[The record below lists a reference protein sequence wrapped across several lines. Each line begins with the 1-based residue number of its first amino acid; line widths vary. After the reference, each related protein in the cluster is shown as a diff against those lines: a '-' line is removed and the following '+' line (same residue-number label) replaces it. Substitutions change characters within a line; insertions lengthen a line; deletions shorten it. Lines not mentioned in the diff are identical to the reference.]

1 MAKKDLQGKKTAT
14 TIAKAAT
21 EKSAARV
28 TMLDVTGLVGY
39 TDFVVIC
46 QAQSDRQCRAIADH
60 VIATMR
66 AAGQRPFV
74 TEGYDA
80 GQWILVDFS
89 DVIVHIFLPDVRDF
103 YDLDGLWVDAPKVT
117 GWEESPA
124 AMPSAKKPVAKKPIE
139 KKPAPKRPAAKK
151 PRAKPLTKKGADD

>member
-28 TMLDVTGLVGY
+28 TVLDVTGLVGY

-60 VIATMR
+60 VIATMK

-80 GQWILVDFS
+80 GQWVLVDFS

-103 YDLDGLWVDAPKVT
+103 YDLDGLWVDAPKVA
-117 GWEESPA
+117 GWEEAPEERPA
-124 AMPSAKKPVAKKPIE
+124 AR
-139 KKPAPKRPAAKK
+139 KPAPGKPATKK
-151 PRAKPLTKKGADD
+151 PRARPLTKKGPAD

>member
-14 TIAKAAT
+14 TAAKAVT

-28 TMLDVTGLVGY
+28 SVLDVTGLVGY

-60 VIATMR
+60 VIATMK

-80 GQWILVDFS
+80 GRWILVDFS
-89 DVIVHIFLPDVRDF
+89 DVIVHIFLTEVRDF
-103 YDLDGLWVDAPKVT
+103 YDLDGLWVDAPRVT
-117 GWEESPA
+117 GWEETHAEKPA
-124 AMPSAKKPVAKKPIE
+124 
-139 KKPAPKRPAAKK
+139 KPAPRK
-151 PRAKPLTKKGADD
+151 PRAKKGAAD